1 MCMNFQCSNNSIKQH
16 CKLQWIHSLKLNLRY
31 VVCLLNLHVIF
42 FLFCGS
48 CSGIVVGSL
57 YQPKNCT
64 CKCLFLD
71 VRVCL
76 DVVNIQA
83 KCTIFY
89 ACLTFFVLQIFL
101 WWWWCWP
108 LLMAQTLYIK
118 CVFFVDVKNSDQMY
132 QLFG

>member
-1 MCMNFQCSNNSIKQH
+1 
-16 CKLQWIHSLKLNLRY
+16 
-31 VVCLLNLHVIF
+31 VIF

-89 ACLTFFVLQIFL
+89 ACLTFFCFADFPLVVVVLALVDGPNTIHKMCIF
-101 WWWWCWP
+101 CRC
-108 LLMAQTLYIK
+108 K
-118 CVFFVDVKNSDQMY
+118 KF
-132 QLFG
+132 